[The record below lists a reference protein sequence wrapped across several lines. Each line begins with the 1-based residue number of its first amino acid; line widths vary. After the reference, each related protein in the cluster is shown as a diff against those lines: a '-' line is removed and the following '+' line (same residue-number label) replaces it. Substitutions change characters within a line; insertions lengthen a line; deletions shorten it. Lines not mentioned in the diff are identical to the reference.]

1 MIDTSRPASRILA
14 MLEIL
19 QDHPG
24 ISGPELSERLDVS
37 SRTIRRYI
45 VTLQDMGIPVEPTPG
60 RSGGYAL
67 APGFRLPPLMFSAD
81 EAIGLAMALLMTQVT
96 HDTKLP
102 EPVARALAKIERVLP
117 KELTE
122 RIATMRSEVA
132 FTSPEEW
139 NDVGFPQPGVLA
151 SLAQA
156 RLARQRVW
164 FRYGRPSGDETA
176 REVDPYG
183 IGNVNGRWYLHGWC
197 HLRNDT
203 RTFRID
209 RIRRVDVLPKPFEM
223 PENLDV
229 IRAIQQSLALSWQD
243 YKVELII
250 DGPLCDVEEYAPP
263 HFAILEELPDGRTHL
278 RASSSNLDYFAG
290 RVLALPFPIEI
301 VSPPE
306 LRTLARRHAERLW
319 AAAGGDDE
327 VGAARED
334 QALNV

>member
-60 RSGGYAL
+60 RAGGYAL

-81 EAIGLAMALLMTQVT
+81 EAIGLAMALLSTQVST
-96 HDTKLP
+96 SATLP
-102 EPVARALAKIERVLP
+102 DPVARALAKIERVLP
-117 KELTE
+117 RDLTE
-122 RIATMRSEVA
+122 RIATMRSEVS
-132 FTSPEEW
+132 FTSPADW
-139 NDVGFPQPGVLA
+139 QGAGFPNPGILA

-156 RLARQRVW
+156 RLARNRVW
-164 FRYGRPSGDETA
+164 FRYGRPSGDESA

-183 IGNVNGRWYLHGWC
+183 IGNVNGRWYLHGYC
-197 HLRNDT
+197 HLRKDK

-209 RIRRVDVLPKPFEM
+209 RIRRMDVLPISFEM
-223 PENLDV
+223 PEDLDV
-229 IRAIQQSLALSWQD
+229 IRAIQESLALSWQD
-243 YKVELII
+243 WKVELIVHA
-250 DGPLCDVEEYAPP
+250 PKCEVEEYLPG
-263 HFAILEELPDGRTHL
+263 HWAILEEISEDRTRL
-278 RASSSNLDYFAG
+278 TASSSNLDFFAG
-290 RVLALPFPIEI
+290 RAFALPYPLTI

-306 LRTLARRHAERLW
+306 LRELARKHAEHLL
-319 AAAGGDDE
+319 AAADGVE
-327 VGAARED
+327 VR
-334 QALNV
+334 